1 MASQN
6 QIDRLALWMNG
17 ERVGSWINSARAQPV
32 LQYEASWLQSARARP
47 LSLSLPFTPGNFPH
61 KGEAVKNFFDNLL
74 PDNAAIRKRLAT
86 KFNANS
92 EDAFDLL
99 QAIGRDCA
107 GAIQLLPEQ
116 EVPQNIFSINGEA
129 LSDKDIER
137 ILFNVTYSGAT
148 VQNDP
153 EVDFRISIA
162 GAQEKTA
169 LLWHENRWQ
178 RPLGAT
184 PTTHIFK
191 LPLGRIGNLG
201 VDLGNSVENEWLCAQ
216 ILQAFGLPVA
226 KCDMANF
233 GEKRVL
239 IVERFD
245 RRLSND
251 VSWIT
256 RLPQEDF
263 CQALGISPWKKYESN
278 GGPGI
283 EAILKVLENSD
294 AREQDRNAFYQTQIL
309 FWMLAA
315 IDGHAKNFS
324 LFLNASGSYRL
335 TPFYDVLSAWPYVGK
350 KSNQLQ
356 AKKIKLAMAVR
367 SENTHYR
374 LLEIQRRH
382 WNAMA
387 RRCGLGLNAESLIK
401 DLIEKTPAVIKQVS
415 TLLPKNFPDAV
426 AELIFKGLQ
435 NAADKLE
442 AMEA

>member
-1 MASQN
+1 MAGQK
-6 QIDRLALWMNG
+6 QADRLAIWMNG

-32 LQYEASWLQSARARP
+32 LQYETSWLQSPHARP
-47 LSLSLPFTPGNFPH
+47 LSLSLPFTPGNLPH

-92 EDAFDLL
+92 DDAFDLL
-99 QAIGRDCA
+99 NAIGRDCV

-116 EVPQNIFSINGEA
+116 QGPKNIFSIGGEA
-129 LSDKDIER
+129 LNDADIER
-137 ILFNVTYSGAT
+137 ILANVTYSGSAM
-148 VQNDP
+148 QHDP
-153 EVDFRISIA
+153 EEDFRISIA

-169 LLWHENRWQ
+169 LLWHENRWN

-191 LPLGRIGNLG
+191 LPLGNIGNLG
-201 VDLGNSVENEWLCAQ
+201 IDLGNSVENEWLCAQ
-216 ILQAFGLPVA
+216 ILHAFGLPVA
-226 KCDMANF
+226 SCAMKTF
-233 GEKRVL
+233 GNKKVL

-245 RRLSND
+245 RRLSVD
-251 VSWIT
+251 GSWIT

-263 CQALGISPWKKYESN
+263 CQALGVSPWKKYESN

-283 EAILKVLENSD
+283 ESILKVLENSD
-294 AREQDRNAFYQTQIL
+294 MREQDRNIFYQTQIL
-309 FWMLAA
+309 FWMLGA

-324 LFLNASGSYRL
+324 LFLNAGGSYRL

-350 KSNQLQ
+350 KAGQLQ

-374 LLEIQRRH
+374 LFEIQRRH

-387 RRCGLGLNAESLIK
+387 RRCGLGLDAENLISG
-401 DLIEKTPAVIKQVS
+401 LIEKTPTVIKQVGAS
-415 TLLPKNFPDAV
+415 LPKNFPNAV
-426 AELIFKGLQ
+426 AETIFKGLQ
-435 NAADKLE
+435 SAADKLE
-442 AMEA
+442 GMEA